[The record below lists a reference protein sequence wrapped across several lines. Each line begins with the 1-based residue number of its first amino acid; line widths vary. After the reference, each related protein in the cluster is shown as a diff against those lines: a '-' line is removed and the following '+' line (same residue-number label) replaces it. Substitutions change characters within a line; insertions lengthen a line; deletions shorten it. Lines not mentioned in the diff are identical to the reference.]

1 MDFFVQ
7 NLVGENF
14 LVVPLVSL
22 NSRAVHYLFV
32 SKATVTIVVPFGPS
46 SYFWLI
52 ISRKFAS
59 SIEDYKWF
67 NVKDA
72 LEHGRNTNSLLGSN
86 RFTGL
91 VLAVRMKFSSPF
103 HAFG

>member
-14 LVVPLVSL
+14 LVVPLVNL
-22 NSRAVHYLFV
+22 NSRAVHHLFV

-46 SYFWLI
+46 SYFWPT

-67 NVKDA
+67 NAKDA
-72 LEHGRNTNSLLGSN
+72 LELGRNTNSFLGSN
-86 RFTGL
+86 KFTGL
-91 VLAVRMKFSSPF
+91 VLTVRMKFYSPS